1 LDKAVSRRD
10 AYAQSRDEEK
20 TVDTKTRD
28 SRSRSRDADLA
39 AVVPPTDVDHGDAD
53 VSVAAVGTFA
63 AGQSAEGR
71 YVVATEA
78 PAGSFA
84 DGQTEEERTH
94 APAEPQSQRRA

>member
-1 LDKAVSRRD
+1 VR
-10 AYAQSRDEEK
+10 
-20 TVDTKTRD
+20 
-28 SRSRSRDADLA
+28 
-39 AVVPPTDVDHGDAD
+39 
-53 VSVAAVGTFA
+53 VAAVGTFA